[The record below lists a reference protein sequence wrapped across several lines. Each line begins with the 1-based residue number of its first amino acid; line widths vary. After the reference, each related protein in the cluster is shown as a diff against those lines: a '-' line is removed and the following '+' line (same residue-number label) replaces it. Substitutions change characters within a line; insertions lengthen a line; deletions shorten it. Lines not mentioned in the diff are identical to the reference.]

1 MRAAHPMSDA
11 RYHII
16 HETSYEYESRVAVA
30 QQLLHLTPRDL
41 PWQKRIAHSIDI
53 EPMPSETTEYLD
65 YFGNAVRRAMLDS
78 PHDTLTVRAESEVTV
93 ASRSGGRIPPGSP
106 SWESV
111 RERLRAASFAP
122 ELEAA
127 EFLFESPH
135 IQFSP
140 QLARFVLRS
149 FPPGLAFL
157 EGVHELNRLIHEEF
171 AFDDSATSVSTPLSE
186 VLELRR
192 GVCQD
197 FAHLMTGCL
206 RVLGLPARYVSGYI
220 LTTPPPGHV
229 RMIGAD
235 ASHAWVSVYC
245 PVSGWVDFDP
255 TNDLVVDDEHITLAW
270 GRDFSDVAPMRG
282 VILGGGDQELKVHV
296 TVTQTEAPL
305 ASGHLEGMIAR

>member
-1 MRAAHPMSDA
+1 MSDA
-11 RYHII
+11 RYHVI

-41 PWQKRIAHSIDI
+41 PWQKRVSHSIEI
-53 EPMPSETTEYLD
+53 EPVPSETTEHLD
-65 YFGNAVRRAMLDS
+65 YFGNSVRRAMLDS
-78 PHDTLTVRAESEVTV
+78 PHETLTVRAESEVTV
-93 ASRSGGRIPPGSP
+93 AARSGGRIPQGSP

-111 RERLRAASFAP
+111 RDRLREASLAP

-140 QLARFVLRS
+140 QLTRFVLRN
-149 FPPGLAFL
+149 FPPGRPFL
-157 EGVHELNRLIHEEF
+157 EGVYELNRLIHEEF

-229 RMIGAD
+229 RMVGAD

-245 PVSGWVDFDP
+245 PASGWVDFDP

-282 VILGGGDQELKVHV
+282 VILGGGDQELTVHV
-296 TVTQTEAPL
+296 TVTQTEAPTP
-305 ASGHLEGMIAR
+305 SERLEGMVAR